1 MTLPAAGDRLTAAR
15 LTDIIAPGWSTYT
28 FTWSSTG
35 TQPVIGNG
43 TRSGRYRRS
52 ADSDLIIYEFRLTM
66 GSTTTF
72 GTGTYFISVPVTPS
86 ATAVTNAC
94 GACYMIDAGTLDKA
108 GVLKFED
115 NTKITPVTATAGVVT
130 PTVPHTWAV
139 NDQIRGVMIYEPA

>member
-1 MTLPAAGDRLTAAR
+1 MTLPAAADRLTAAR

-52 ADSDLIIYEFRLTM
+52 QDSDLIIYEFRLTM

-130 PTVPHTWAV
+130 PTVPHTWAQ